1 MEQQQVAR
9 LKQIKYKKYKQSRRK
24 RELAGEELSTSEDE
38 EGNKKTGY
46 ELTNYMVEYN
56 KNTKFDFTQG
66 YDPKS
71 LDEFYKNSKTYDK
84 DNSMMPSQVESDFNP
99 RFSTVQLEK

>member
-1 MEQQQVAR
+1 MER
-9 LKQIKYKKYKQSRRK
+9 LKQIKFKKYKQSRRK

-71 LDEFYKNSKTYDK
+71 LDEFYKNAKTYDK
-84 DNSMMPSQVESDFNP
+84 NNSMMPPQVESDFNP
-99 RFSTVQLEK
+99 RFSTV

>member
-1 MEQQQVAR
+1 
-9 LKQIKYKKYKQSRRK
+9 
-24 RELAGEELSTSEDE
+24 
-38 EGNKKTGY
+38 
-46 ELTNYMVEYN
+46 MVEYN

-84 DNSMMPSQVESDFNP
+84 DKSMMPSQVGSDFNP
-99 RFSTVQLEK
+99 RFSTVQLEKETLEELEDMFCKYKSDND